1 MVWEIESNEI
11 LENDLEVQGIFK
23 MPQGVFQGK
32 VSTRRSPSRKLKTQK
47 ETLMQLAKRLG
58 FATLVLATV
67 VLLTACPSQTT
78 ISRINADPA
87 RYRNKEVAIVGVVRD
102 SYGVMG
108 NGAYE
113 IDDGTGRLWVVTRRG
128 VPSRGSRVGAR
139 GRVYNGFQFG
149 GRNFGT
155 VLEETDRSVKER

>member
-1 MVWEIESNEI
+1 
-11 LENDLEVQGIFK
+11 
-23 MPQGVFQGK
+23 
-32 VSTRRSPSRKLKTQK
+32 
-47 ETLMQLAKRLG
+47 MQLAKRLG
-58 FATLVLATV
+58 AATLVLAAV

-78 ISRINADPA
+78 ISKINADPA
-87 RYRNKEVAIVGVVRD
+87 RYRNKEVGIVGVVRD
-102 SYGVMG
+102 SYGVLG

-128 VPSRGSRVGAR
+128 VPSRGSRVGAK

-155 VLEETDRSVKER
+155 VLEETDRKVKDR